1 MKKISLLVALLFVGA
16 SFFAQKINVTNA
28 HNAFKNYV
36 PIVGNLETNKKVL
49 SEAKEAIDL
58 AAVNSETDSALDMHR
73 YRVMIY
79 YSLIESATLEAGISG
94 SQPDENSIKEFDS
107 KLKLSIDFILNAPN
121 NIKKAKSEKEEV
133 LNFINAKSKIVF
145 ENGLAMFNAKNYEQ
159 ATQLFIGAYE
169 ISKYINVENVDAKS
183 NAILCF
189 RKSADTLMSQKKY
202 DEANK
207 LGEIVTEF
215 TPNNIEVI
223 ITLINVNLQKNDMVA
238 AEKYL
243 NIATSIDSTNKQ
255 LFLVL
260 GTSLMDMKQPEKA
273 SDAFR
278 KALKL
283 DPNYPDVIYQYC
295 TMLFNWSI
303 ELRNTASDMKINDP
317 KAKELEKKATINLN
331 SNIQILEPYIKT
343 NPTDTI
349 AIEIA
354 WRTFSFLSNDVK
366 HFEFKDRWFFVRDS
380 LVNNKLMLD
389 LNNASIN
396 FLKFKIL
403 SDWAKDFKLRAEDI
417 EIDEVKAEF
426 IGKSNE
432 IKKNT
437 SELLNKYLE
446 KNPSDKTALE
456 IGWKVYYMLENETKS
471 AELKKRWEAIK

>member
-1 MKKISLLVALLFVGA
+1 
-16 SFFAQKINVTNA
+16 
-28 HNAFKNYV
+28 
-36 PIVGNLETNKKVL
+36 
-49 SEAKEAIDL
+49 
-58 AAVNSETDSALDMHR
+58 
-73 YRVMIY
+73 
-79 YSLIESATLEAGISG
+79 
-94 SQPDENSIKEFDS
+94 
-107 KLKLSIDFILNAPN
+107 
-121 NIKKAKSEKEEV
+121 
-133 LNFINAKSKIVF
+133 
-145 ENGLAMFNAKNYEQ
+145 
-159 ATQLFIGAYE
+159 
-169 ISKYINVENVDAKS
+169 
-183 NAILCF
+183 
-189 RKSADTLMSQKKY
+189 
-202 DEANK
+202 
-207 LGEIVTEF
+207 
-215 TPNNIEVI
+215 
-223 ITLINVNLQKNDMVA
+223 
-238 AEKYL
+238 
-243 NIATSIDSTNKQ
+243 
-255 LFLVL
+255 
-260 GTSLMDMKQPEKA
+260 
-273 SDAFR
+273 
-278 KALKL
+278 
-283 DPNYPDVIYQYC
+283 
-295 TMLFNWSI
+295 
-303 ELRNTASDMKINDP
+303 MKINDP

>member
-79 YSLIESATLEAGISG
+79 YSLIESATLEAGISA

-189 RKSADTLMSQKKY
+189 RKSADTLMSLKKY

-207 LGEIVTEF
+207 LGEIVMEF

-223 ITLINVNLQKNDMVA
+223 ISLINVNLQKNDLVA
-238 AEKYL
+238 TEKYL

-260 GTSLMDMKQPEKA
+260 GTSLMDMKQQERA
-273 SDAFR
+273 AAAFLR
-278 KALKL
+278 ALNL
-283 DPNYPDVIYQYC
+283 DPLYPDAIYQYC
-295 TMLFNWSI
+295 SLLFNWSI
-303 ELRNTASDMKINDP
+303 ELRGNASDLKINDP
-317 KAKELEKKATINLN
+317 KAKAMEEQALNNLN
-331 SNIQILEPYIKT
+331 T
-343 NPTDTI
+343 
-349 AIEIA
+349 
-354 WRTFSFLSNDVK
+354 
-366 HFEFKDRWFFVRDS
+366 
-380 LVNNKLMLD
+380 
-389 LNNASIN
+389 SI
-396 FLKFKIL
+396 
-403 SDWAKDFKLRAEDI
+403 
-417 EIDEVKAEF
+417 
-426 IGKSNE
+426 
-432 IKKNT
+432 
-437 SELLNKYLE
+437 KYLE
-446 KNPSDKTALE
+446 PFLIANPNDKTALE
-456 IGWKVYYMLENETKS
+456 IGWRTYSYLDQTDKS